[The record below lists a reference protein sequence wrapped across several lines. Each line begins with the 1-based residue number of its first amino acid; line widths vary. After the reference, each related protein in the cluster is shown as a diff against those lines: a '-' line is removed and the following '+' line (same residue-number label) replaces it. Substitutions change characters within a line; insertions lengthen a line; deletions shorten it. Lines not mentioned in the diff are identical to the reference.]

1 MERRVS
7 AFQKWEAGRDRCRP
21 RKTGGSGKYAWRRD
35 KSRARRHDTGLL
47 RARNQSRK
55 GKNGTGCRALG
66 SRQPCRNAVK
76 RRVPFAW
83 LVRPDGAAQRGIPGD
98 ARAARL
104 PKLLG
109 RPELQSGRSL
119 ERHSVLGASA
129 GGASRRVISR
139 AALSSSASISLRHS
153 AFNGGDEALGKAF
166 LSKRVC
172 KRSSTSQPPNSA
184 RRSRKASRAIR
195 RTRLRVAAR
204 GAYFL
209 PITRPKR
216 ASLPVGRPYTTK
228 CAVRRHGRKRK
239 TDENSS
245 VFSSLAALGKAACAR
260 NGTEPCCSAPA
271 VPASPRASLP
281 GTNGARNPLACLRW
295 RGACGPSRDVR

>member
-1 MERRVS
+1 M
-7 AFQKWEAGRDRCRP
+7 RP
-21 RKTGGSGKYAWRRD
+21 
-35 KSRARRHDTGLL
+35 
-47 RARNQSRK
+47 N
-55 GKNGTGCRALG
+55 
-66 SRQPCRNAVK
+66 
-76 RRVPFAW
+76 
-83 LVRPDGAAQRGIPGD
+83 GAAQRGVPGD
-98 ARAARL
+98 ARAAWL
-104 PKLLG
+104 
-109 RPELQSGRSL
+109 PELLWRPVLHSGRSL

-129 GGASRRVISR
+129 GGASRRTISR
-139 AALSSSASISLRHS
+139 AALSSSVSISLRHS
-153 AFNGGDEALGKAF
+153 ALNGGDEALGKAF

-172 KRSSTSQPPNSA
+172 RRNSTSQPPNSA
-184 RRSRKASRAIR
+184 RRSRKASRASR

-260 NGTEPCCSAPA
+260 NGIEPSCGAPA
-271 VPASPRASLP
+271 APASPRASP
-281 GTNGARNPLACLRW
+281 VDTDRARNPLANLRW

>member
-21 RKTGGSGKYAWRRD
+21 QKTDGSGTGAWRRG
-35 KSRARRHDTGLL
+35 KYHARRHDTGLL
-47 RARNQSRK
+47 RARNPNRR
-55 GKNGTGCRALG
+55 GKSGTGCRAEG
-66 SRQPCRNAVK
+66 SRQPCRNAIK
-76 RRVPFAW
+76 REVPFAW
-83 LVRPDGAAQRGIPGD
+83 QVRPACAALLRVAVD
-98 ARAARL
+98 AAAAVPHR
-104 PKLLG
+104 
-109 RPELQSGRSL
+109 
-119 ERHSVLGASA
+119 RHSVAGLSDIGA
-129 GGASRRVISR
+129 GGASRRAISR
-139 AALSSSASISLRHS
+139 AALSSSASISPRHS
-153 AFNGGDEALGKAF
+153 AFNGGDEAAGIVF
-166 LSKRVC
+166 LSNFVC

-195 RTRLRVAAR
+195 RTRLRVTAR

-228 CAVRRHGRKRK
+228 WADRRHGRKRK

-260 NGTEPCCSAPA
+260 NGFEP
-271 VPASPRASLP
+271 
-281 GTNGARNPLACLRW
+281 
-295 RGACGPSRDVR
+295 

>member
-1 MERRVS
+1 M
-7 AFQKWEAGRDRCRP
+7 
-21 RKTGGSGKYAWRRD
+21 
-35 KSRARRHDTGLL
+35 
-47 RARNQSRK
+47 
-55 GKNGTGCRALG
+55 
-66 SRQPCRNAVK
+66 
-76 RRVPFAW
+76 
-83 LVRPDGAAQRGIPGD
+83 RPDGAAQRGVPGD
-98 ARAARL
+98 ARAAGL
-104 PKLLG
+104 HC
-109 RPELQSGRSL
+109 GRSL

-129 GGASRRVISR
+129 GGASRRTISR

-153 AFNGGDEALGKAF
+153 ARNGGDEALGKAF

-184 RRSRKASRAIR
+184 RRNRKASRASR

-260 NGTEPCCSAPA
+260 NGTEPCCGAPA
-271 VPASPRASLP
+271 APASPRFSP
-281 GTNGARNPLACLRW
+281 GTDGARNPLACLRW

>member
-55 GKNGTGCRALG
+55 GKNGTGCRAWG
-66 SRQPCRNAVK
+66 SQQPCRNAIK

-83 LVRPDGAAQRGIPGD
+83 LVRPDGAAQRGVPGE
-98 ARAARL
+98 ARAAGL
-104 PKLLG
+104 PKQFRQTALPV
-109 RPELQSGRSL
+109 RPIGRSL

-129 GGASRRVISR
+129 GGASRRAISR

-153 AFNGGDEALGKAF
+153 ALNGGDEALGKAF

-172 KRSSTSQPPNSA
+172 RRSSTSQPPNSA
-184 RRSRKASRAIR
+184 RRSRKASRASR

-260 NGTEPCCSAPA
+260 NGTEPSCCAPA
-271 VPASPRASLP
+271 VP
-281 GTNGARNPLACLRW
+281 T
-295 RGACGPSRDVR
+295 